1 MKLSNVD
8 PIKEKAY
15 KYNSLP
21 GMTEPDTKVSII
33 LNQLCQ
39 DLDKDLV
46 VFFDEADLLSGPGL
60 LTFLAQIRDGYNNRH
75 NPGNQFPRSLALVGM
90 RDIRDC
96 IASKHP
102 ESAGGHLASPFNIV
116 AERMTLANFTRE
128 ETGRL
133 YRQHTEATGQVFE
146 DAAVGRAWHWS
157 EGQPWLVN
165 ALARQIVEVKLKNDY
180 SALVTATLVDE
191 AAESLIERRDT
202 HIDSLIERL
211 TEPRVI
217 KVMDA
222 VFAGTKS
229 PVPVNSDDR
238 RYCQDLG
245 LVVKEKNLTLR
256 PANKIYKEVMSR
268 VITDQIQFQL
278 SDNISDFKWNNGRII
293 LMTELLTDFQ
303 KFWRHDSRSFP
314 FLKADFALHK
324 FDEATYSFILL
335 AYLQKTVNGG
345 AVVDRQYAEG
355 RGAVDI
361 SARYKGR
368 EYLIE
373 VKLEYSYNPNSLSQ
387 LAGYLDNAGEEE
399 GWLVIFDRN
408 KAKPW
413 DEKIFFKIER
423 FQGKTIFIF
432 GC

>member
-1 MKLSNVD
+1 MKFSTIEA
-8 PIKEKAY
+8 IKAKAY
-15 KYNSLP
+15 KYDSLP
-21 GMTEPDTKVSII
+21 GMSASDSKIRI
-33 LNQLCQ
+33 MLNQLCQ

-46 VFFDEADLLSGPGL
+46 VFFDEADLLTGPGL
-60 LTFLAQIRDGYNNRH
+60 LSFLAQIRDGYNYRH
-75 NPGNQFPRSLALVGM
+75 KPGNKFPRSLALIGM
-90 RDIRDC
+90 RDIRDY
-96 IASKHP
+96 IASNHP

-157 EGQPWLVN
+157 EGQPWLAN
-165 ALARQIVEVKLKNDY
+165 ALARQIVEVKLKKDY
-180 SALVTATLVDE
+180 SAPVTAPLVDE
-191 AAESLIERRDT
+191 AAESLIQRRDT

-245 LVVKEKNLTLR
+245 LVVKEENGTLR
-256 PANKIYKEVMSR
+256 PANKIYREVMSR

-278 SDNISDFKWNNGRII
+278 SDNISGSRWNDGRII
-293 LMTELLTDFQ
+293 FMTELLTDFQ

-355 RGAVDI
+355 RGAADI
-361 SARYKGR
+361 SVRYKGR

-373 VKLEYSYNPNSLSQ
+373 VKLEYTYGMNSLSQ

-399 GWLVIFDRN
+399 GWLVVFDGN
-408 KAKPW
+408 KAKSW
-413 DEKIFFKIER
+413 DEKIFFKTER
-423 FQGKTIFIF
+423 FNDKAIYIF